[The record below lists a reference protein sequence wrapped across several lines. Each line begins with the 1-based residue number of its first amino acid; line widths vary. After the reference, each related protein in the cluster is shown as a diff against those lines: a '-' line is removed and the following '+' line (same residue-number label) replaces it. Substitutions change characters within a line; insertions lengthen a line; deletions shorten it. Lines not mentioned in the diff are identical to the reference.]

1 MSMIQRLK
9 QSYLLSQPHQGFFLF
24 GMVWAM
30 VSMALFALSYRGI
43 LTPVVGAV
51 EFHVYSLLFLTFTQL
66 FLGFLMT
73 TFPRYCATP
82 TVPHESYRPVVV
94 LYQAGA
100 LLALVGSVTSIW
112 LYCAAVLLLFIA
124 HILGLLI
131 LEWVY
136 HISHAPDKRDP
147 LWMLAGM
154 RLGVLLHFAW
164 LLGSIAWAFDIGNS
178 AVSWL
183 FAPLFYPYVLFVTFA
198 VAQRMIPFFSQAQPT
213 KNPYTLAFVF
223 GALLFKALF
232 ATLGMALP
240 EAILSLGLG
249 FFVMR
254 EILWWNMRL
263 FEGPAMVWILHVALL
278 WLPIG
283 LLVDALALFASALHW
298 GEAPFLGLHLLA
310 VGFLTTMLIGFG
322 TRVTLGH
329 SGRAIVADRI
339 AVALFVWTQAVVVLR
354 ATAALYAEQL
364 WIFDAAVAAWLLL
377 FVVWGVRF
385 GPMLMI
391 KQVWRRG

>member
-1 MSMIQRLK
+1 MSMVERLK
-9 QSYLLSQPHQGFFLF
+9 RSYLLSQPHQGFFLF
-24 GMVWAM
+24 GMLWAM
-30 VSMALFALSYRGI
+30 VSMVLFALSYHGI
-43 LTPVVGAV
+43 VTPVAGAV
-51 EFHVYSLLFLTFTQL
+51 ELHVYTLLFLTFTQL

-73 TFPRYCATP
+73 TFPRYCSTAS
-82 TVPHESYRPVVV
+82 VPGESYRPVVV
-94 LYQAGA
+94 LYQVGA
-100 LLALVGSVTSIW
+100 LFVLVGSVTSIW
-112 LYCAAVLLLFIA
+112 LFCAAVLLLFIA
-124 HILGLLI
+124 HVLGLLI

-147 LWMLAGM
+147 LWMLIGM
-154 RLGVLLHFAW
+154 RLGALLHFSW
-164 LLGSIAWAFDIGNS
+164 LLGVIAQAFDIGNS
-178 AVSWL
+178 VVSWL

-198 VAQRMIPFFSQAQPT
+198 VVQRMIPFFSQAQPT
-213 KNPYTLAFVF
+213 KNLYTLAFVF

-232 ATLGMALP
+232 ASLQMALP
-240 EAILSLGLG
+240 EAIVSLALG

-263 FEGPAMVWILHVALL
+263 FEGPAMVWILHVALS

-283 LLVDALALFASALHW
+283 LLIDALALFASALQW

-329 SGRAIVADRI
+329 SGRAIAADRV

-354 ATAALYAEQL
+354 AMAALYAEQL
-364 WIFDAAVAAWLLL
+364 WIFDAAVAAWMAL
-377 FVVWGVRF
+377 FVLWGLRF
-385 GPMLMI
+385 GPMLVI
-391 KQVWRRG
+391 KQVWRG